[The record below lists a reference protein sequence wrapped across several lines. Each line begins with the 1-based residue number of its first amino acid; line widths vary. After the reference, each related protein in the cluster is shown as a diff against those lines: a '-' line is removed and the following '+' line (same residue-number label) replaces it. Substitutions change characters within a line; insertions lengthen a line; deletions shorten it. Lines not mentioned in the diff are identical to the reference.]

1 MNLLLLEP
9 ADICDQ
15 LATLIDPRRLKHIHE
30 TLKLKVGDSIKIGVR
45 DGLKGS
51 AQSQRSRLNVLY
63 SATWF

>member
-45 DGLKGS
+45 DGLNWQCSG
-51 AQSQRSRLNVLY
+51 RRDHV
-63 SATWF
+63 